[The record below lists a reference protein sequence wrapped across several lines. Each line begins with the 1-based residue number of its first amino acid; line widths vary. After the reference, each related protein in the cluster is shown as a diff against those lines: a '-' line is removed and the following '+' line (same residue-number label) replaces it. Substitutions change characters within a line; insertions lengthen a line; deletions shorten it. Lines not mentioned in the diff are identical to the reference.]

1 MCRSCPGVADQAGA
15 VQKLQE
21 LQDAYIR
28 QELSRS
34 CRSCRMRTSGR
45 SCPGVAGCVGVAGR
59 RFDDIIY
66 GFKEISIS
74 GIRCRKTNQN

>member
-1 MCRSCPGVADQAGA
+1 MGKAMKTSRIISGCAEA
-15 VQKLQE
+15 VQK

-28 QELSRS
+28 QKLS
-34 CRSCRMRTSGR
+34 RSCRMRTSGR

-74 GIRCRKTNQN
+74 GIRRRKINQN

>member
-1 MCRSCPGVADQAGA
+1 
-15 VQKLQE
+15 
-21 LQDAYIR
+21 
-28 QELSRS
+28 
-34 CRSCRMRTSGR
+34 MRTSGR
-45 SCPGVAGCVGVAGR
+45 SCPEVAEVAGCVGVAGR